1 MINISEEITVFLE
14 PLNPQNKFF
23 FFFFFLPKKKKIDNH
38 AHILIYVHDCGI
50 LKNLVLQNLNYIY
63 TKTQYNMT
71 ESKSLSMCSI
81 QPHISKDHI
90 LQSP

>member
-23 FFFFFLPKKKKIDNH
+23 FFFFTKKKNRQPCTY
-38 AHILIYVHDCGI
+38 ILIYVHDCGI

>member
-23 FFFFFLPKKKKIDNH
+23 FYQKKKKIDNH

>member
-14 PLNPQNKFF
+14 PLNPQNK
-23 FFFFFLPKKKKIDNH
+23 FFFFLPKKKKIDNH